1 MATLTSEQCTRL
13 LAAFQAAAPAKRAE
27 GAEGAEGAGTEGT
40 GAETK
45 GTKTEGPAAVDTW
58 AHRLYAPMH
67 VHAPWMA
74 DVRAA
79 LGARYPAHVV
89 AFDVLFATAPGARV
103 AWHCDYDSLGPFE
116 VGDANAALRDDHFV
130 SVHFNLTRGA
140 GALRT
145 LPWRWLSY
153 LHYWVIVRVGIFHA
167 VHLHLNRACA
177 VLFALFARTHP
188 PTAGVGNAFANM
200 RLHAVDASD
209 AARVSYVVR
218 LVRRDVLVGVRSLA
232 VAATR
237 SGGVA
242 RPLVGPLADLVARS
256 NEGAVRCGDVPWGR
270 LLGRARGP
278 GDDGSPSAHSS
289 SANASS
295 GALRSSS

>member
-1 MATLTSEQCTRL
+1 MVTLTSEQCTRL
-13 LAAFQAAAPAKRAE
+13 LAAFEAAASAKRAE
-27 GAEGAEGAGTEGT
+27 GAEGPAEGAERVEGTE
-40 GAETK
+40 
-45 GTKTEGPAAVDTW
+45 TEGLAAVDTW
-58 AHRLYAPMH
+58 ARRLYAPMH

-130 SVHFNLTRGA
+130 SVHFNLTRG

-177 VLFALFARTHP
+177 VLFAPSPARTRP
-188 PTAGVGNAFANM
+188 P
-200 RLHAVDASD
+200 RAS
-209 AARVSYVVR
+209 ATPSPTCASTPSTRPT
-218 LVRRDVLVGVRSLA
+218 RRASRTWSAWCG
-232 VAATR
+232 AT
-237 SGGVA
+237 
-242 RPLVGPLADLVARS
+242 
-256 NEGAVRCGDVPWGR
+256 
-270 LLGRARGP
+270 
-278 GDDGSPSAHSS
+278 SS
-289 SANASS
+289 SACAAWLSRRRARAASR
-295 GALRSSS
+295 GRSSASPT